1 MLLLLQRS
9 ISDYFYS
16 LAKKD
21 RNVKTLFSIFSKT
34 EKGFLK
40 TSVETKPFL
49 FPYILSITNWKRNV
63 KRFLFNWNYAGKS
76 LPGFLSTYIR
86 IAKIRTR
93 NQAPKHGLWYLY
105 IKRRPAPKDAN
116 LLYFV
121 VPVLFFSALYKDKAR
136 NQNPQKE
143 KPPLLKNKRGLK
155 IQI

>member
-93 NQAPKHGLWYLY
+93 NQAPKRGLWYLY
-105 IKRRPAPKDAN
+105 ITIYKKKARAKRRKPS
-116 LLYFV
+116 LFCCTRFV
-121 VPVLFFSALYKDKAR
+121 FSGPV
-136 NQNPQKE
+136 
-143 KPPLLKNKRGLK
+143 
-155 IQI
+155 